1 MVFKALERGTV
12 KFPIPASVSMILG
25 LFEASGHEAYIA
37 GGAVRD
43 LLLGFVPHDF
53 DISSSCS
60 PDITA
65 QVLAAAGIRHID
77 NASVHGTVTAI
88 LDDGNIEI
96 TTFRVD
102 GKYSDLRRP
111 DSVTFA
117 GSIEEDVR
125 RRDFTINSLYMDKDG
140 TVRDITGGIRDL
152 EEGLIRTVGDPEERF
167 GEDAL
172 RILRAM
178 RFASRFGFRIDDE
191 TFAAME
197 KCAGELKEISAER
210 IASELNGIIC
220 GKDAPSVIRRC
231 WKILSVI
238 IPEIALCHGFD
249 QHTQFHDRD
258 CLEHT
263 LAVLEGIPLD
273 KNEGSQPSRD
283 LMLAMS
289 ALLHDLGKPGC
300 FKLDGNGTGHMKG
313 HPEAGRMIAER
324 ILTELKYPVVFTRNV
339 CKLVEFHDVF
349 TPQEKP
355 AVHRFLCEL
364 GPELYEKLKILQ
376 RADIMAHS
384 ELGKKRIRRLEYM
397 SMLADELKKD
407 GAVYAVKD
415 LEISG
420 GDIIS
425 LGCPEGPEVG
435 RILDELFKRY
445 ISGEIM
451 NSREELLKAAED
463 IIC

>member
-1 MVFKALERGTV
+1 MVLKASERRTD

-25 LFEASGHEAYIA
+25 LLGAAGHEAYIA

-43 LLLGFVPHDF
+43 MLLGLVPHDF

-60 PDITA
+60 PDVTA
-65 QVLAAAGIRHID
+65 RILEDAGIRHLD
-77 NASVHGTVTAI
+77 NASVHGTVTAV
-88 LDDGNIEI
+88 LEDGNIEI

-125 RRDFTINSLYMDKDG
+125 RRDFTVNSLYMDKDG
-140 TVRDITGGIRDL
+140 SVRDVTGGIKDL
-152 EEGLIRTVGDPEERF
+152 EAGLIRTVGDPEERF

-178 RFASRFGFRIDDE
+178 RFASRFGFIIEDE

-197 KCAGELKEISAER
+197 RCADELKKISAER
-210 IASELNGIIC
+210 IAAELSGIIC
-220 GKDAPSVIRRC
+220 GKDAPAVIRRC
-231 WKILSVI
+231 WKVLSVI
-238 IPEIALCHGFD
+238 IPELALCHGFD

-263 LAVLEGIPLD
+263 LCVLEGIPLEE
-273 KNEGSQPSRD
+273 KEGSLPARD
-283 LMLAMS
+283 LMLSMS
-289 ALLHDLGKPGC
+289 ALLHDLGKPEC
-300 FKLDGNGTGHMKG
+300 FKLDGNGTGHMRG
-313 HPEAGRMIAER
+313 HPEAGRRIAER
-324 ILTELKYPVVFTRNV
+324 VLTELKYPTAFTRDV
-339 CKLVEFHDVF
+339 CKLVAFHDVF
-349 TPQEKP
+349 TPQERP

-364 GPELYEKLKILQ
+364 GPDLYEKLKVLQ

-384 ELGKKRIRRLEYM
+384 ELGRRRIRRLEYM
-397 SMLADELKKD
+397 SEIADELKAD
-407 GAVYAVKD
+407 GAVFAIRD

-420 GDIIS
+420 SDIIS

-435 RILDELFKRY
+435 KILNMLFERYLAGEMSNKREILLESVKEM
-445 ISGEIM
+445 IS
-451 NSREELLKAAED
+451 
-463 IIC
+463 

>member
-1 MVFKALERGTV
+1 MVFETPERRTD

-25 LFEASGHEAYIA
+25 LLGAAGHEAYIA

-43 LLLGFVPHDF
+43 MLLGLVPHDF

-65 QVLAAAGIRHID
+65 KVLADAGIRYID

-88 LDDGNIEI
+88 LEDGNIEI

-125 RRDFTINSLYMDKDG
+125 RRDFTVNSLYMDKDG
-140 TVRDITGGIRDL
+140 EVRDITGGIKDL
-152 EEGLIRTVGDPEERF
+152 EAGLIRTVGDPEERF

-178 RFASRFGFRIDDE
+178 RFASRFGFKIDDL
-191 TFAAME
+191 TFGAME
-197 KCAGELKEISAER
+197 KCAGELKQISSER
-210 IASELNGIIC
+210 IASELTGIVC
-220 GKDAPSVIRRC
+220 GKDAPAVIRRC

-238 IPEIALCHGFD
+238 IPEIAVCHNFD
-249 QHTQFHDRD
+249 QHSKFHDRD

-263 LAVLEGIPLD
+263 LDVLDGIPLEQKD
-273 KNEGSQPSRD
+273 GSQPSRD
-283 LMLAMS
+283 PGLAMS
-289 ALLHDLGKPGC
+289 ALFHDLGKPEC
-300 FKLDGNGTGHMKG
+300 FKLDPNGTGHMKG
-313 HPEAGRMIAER
+313 HPEAGRRIALR
-324 ILTELKYPVVFTRNV
+324 ALTELRYPQAFVREV
-339 CKLVEFHDVF
+339 CSLIEFHDVY
-349 TPQEKP
+349 TPYDRS
-355 AVHRFLCEL
+355 AVHRFLCEC

-376 RADIMAHS
+376 KADIMAHS
-384 ELGKKRIRRLEYM
+384 ELGRKRIARLEYM
-397 SMLADELKKD
+397 SETSDDLKRS
-407 GAVYAVKD
+407 GAVFAVKD

-420 GDIIS
+420 SDIIA

-435 RILDELFKRY
+435 KILNMLFERY
-445 ISGEIM
+445 LAGEIS
-451 NSREELLKAAED
+451 NKREILMESVKET
-463 IIC
+463 IS